1 MTFAADR
8 RGDVPPV
15 LLSGD
20 LLFAGS
26 IGRTDLPGGDP
37 AAMTES
43 LRRVVLPL
51 DDDTVVLPGHGETT
65 TIGQERA
72 TNPFLVELGSAPK
85 PRGL

>member
-1 MTFAADR
+1 M
-8 RGDVPPV
+8 
-15 LLSGD
+15 LSGD

-37 AAMTES
+37 QAMTES

-65 TIGQERA
+65 TIGRERA
-72 TNPFLVELGSAPK
+72 ANPFLADLGSAPA

>member
-1 MTFAADR
+1 M
-8 RGDVPPV
+8 
-15 LLSGD
+15 LSGD

-37 AAMTES
+37 AAMTRS
-43 LRRVVLPL
+43 LRSVVLPL

-65 TIGQERA
+65 TIGRERVA
-72 TNPFLVELGSAPK
+72 NPFLQDLGSAPA